1 MRLFTSKKKS
11 FRNYL
16 EHERQNSYLWDES
29 PAGEWFVTGSQLAE
43 VKESQSIVLSLYTLK
58 KGLGSK
64 IMSVYDIEKNTVL
77 IGDISSKI
85 ENERYGSILMVTIID
100 IAKRL
105 NADTITGNL
114 SETDSAH
121 FDKLEHFYKSM
132 VLLLTLILLVKTV
145 LFFDECRYSILFHS
159 DQLCHFSVV
168 F

>member
-11 FRNYL
+11 FRNHL
-16 EHERQNSYLWDES
+16 EHERQNGYLRDES
-29 PAGEWFVTGSQLAE
+29 PLGEWFVTGLKLAE

-64 IMSVYDIEKNTVL
+64 IMSVYNIEENTVF
-77 IGDISSKI
+77 IGDISSRI
-85 ENERYGSILMVTIID
+85 ENKGYGSILMVNIID

-121 FDKLEHFYKSM
+121 FDKLEHFYKKHGFIVNIDASGKNG
-132 VLLLTLILLVKTV
+132 TIL
-145 LFFDECRYSILFHS
+145 RRM
-159 DQLCHFSVV
+159 
-168 F
+168 